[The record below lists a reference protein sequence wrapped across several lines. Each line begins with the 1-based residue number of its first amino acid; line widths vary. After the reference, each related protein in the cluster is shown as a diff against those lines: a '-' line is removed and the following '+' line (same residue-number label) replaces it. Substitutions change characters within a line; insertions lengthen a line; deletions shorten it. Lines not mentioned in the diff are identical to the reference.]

1 MDNLMIEQVINTI
14 NLTTIVSALG
24 LTMTYILLWASS
36 RQRPLPATVSNN
48 QLQFD
53 IIRKEVLA

>member
-1 MDNLMIEQVINTI
+1 MDNLMIEQLINTI

-24 LTMTYILLWASS
+24 LAMAYTLLWTSN
-36 RQRPLPATVSNN
+36 RQRPLSATVSNN

-53 IIRKEVLA
+53 IIRNEA